1 MKSVRFYRAAMLY
14 AAASAMLCLVQ
25 AGCGSSGGKGP
36 AHAGADLF
44 SAEEKFEAVNAAIDK
59 FGAIFEKK
67 EGESKGPDDSFE
79 STRKEM
85 AAAGLLCAELLG
97 INSQALDMLDR
108 PGPLNV
114 KMREHLKEY
123 HLMVSDFG
131 VSFSTFAQIM
141 ANVFKMVIDM
151 VAVSSEIDQLKV
163 GSIEDISAAADE
175 FRAKAA
181 GFDKMAAEFKALDAG
196 EDTKAILQSAVK
208 IPEGLS
214 DYLGEM
220 ARAMDSIKQFGLT
233 ADQAHMDKADESKRI
248 AEKKFQAVLDIFE
261 QDIGKHSQQL
271 GALYSGKLAT
281 IAEKKMIIE
290 EIFRKE
296 K

>member
-1 MKSVRFYRAAMLY
+1 MKSARLYRAALPC
-14 AAASAMLCLVQ
+14 AAASALVCLVQ
-25 AGCGSSGGKGP
+25 AGCGSAGGKGP
-36 AHAGADLF
+36 AHAGADLY

-59 FGAIFEKK
+59 FGAIFDKK
-67 EGESKGPDDSFE
+67 EGESKESDDSFE

-85 AAAGLLCAELLG
+85 ADAGLLCAELLG

-123 HLMVSDFG
+123 HILVSDFG
-131 VSFSTFAQIM
+131 VSFSAFTEIM

-151 VAVSSEIDQLKV
+151 VAVSAEIDQIKV
-163 GSIEDISAAADE
+163 DSIEDISAAADE
-175 FRAKAA
+175 FRARAA
-181 GFDKMAAEFKALDAG
+181 GFDNTAADFDALDAG
-196 EDTKAILQSAVK
+196 ADTKALLQSAVK

-233 ADQAHMDKADESKRI
+233 ADQAHMDKADESKRS
-248 AEKKFQAVLDIFE
+248 AEKKLQAVLDIFE

-271 GALYSGKLAT
+271 GALYSRKLAT
-281 IAEKKMIIE
+281 IAGKKMIVE
-290 EIFRKE
+290 ELFRKE